1 MQLSLPETLQ
11 PALESIYPRRPRIL
25 YLLRRRPDAP
35 REAFE
40 VALGQWRQ
48 ARPFSVEAGALIAR
62 AGVAITERQEDINS
76 RFRPAGT
83 QVVPIDGYV
92 SLDLEN
98 YAPTAADFK
107 VLFQAAQG
115 CLDAL
120 DAVVDRVDTIALA
133 GIANLPIPGYAPQ
146 SMILLLD
153 RVPSLSRLQYNQWWM
168 RHGDDHRRGFP
179 AQAGYH
185 QLHTDHAFN
194 ARAAEA
200 AGTSTT
206 EMCIVDLMYLGDL
219 DDAFASVI
227 DPASADGQA
236 IGADIGSHVSVARV
250 TGSLFKEV

>member
-11 PALESIYPRRPRIL
+11 PALGSIYPRRPRIL
-25 YLLRRRPDAP
+25 YLLRRRPDAA

-40 VALGQWRQ
+40 VAVGEWRQ
-48 ARPFSVEAGALIAR
+48 AWPHGVAAGALIAR
-62 AGVAITERQEDINS
+62 AGVAITEREEDVTS

-83 QVVPIDGYV
+83 EVVPIDGYV
-92 SLDLEN
+92 SLDLES

-107 VLFQAAQG
+107 VLFHAAHG

-120 DAVVDRVDTIALA
+120 DAVVDRAGTIALA
-133 GIANLPIPGYAPQ
+133 GVASLPIPGYAPH

-153 RVPSLSRLQYNQWWM
+153 RVPSLSRLQYNQWWV

-185 QLHTDHAFN
+185 QLHTDPAFN
-194 ARAAEA
+194 ARAAEV

-206 EMCIVDLMYLGDL
+206 DMCITDLMYIGDL

-227 DPASADGQA
+227 DPNSTDGQA
-236 IGADIGSHVSVARV
+236 IGADIGSHVSVAKV